1 MVDYVP
7 VEKGMTTRQPS
18 TANLMIS
25 SLDRNIVVYPNPF
38 DFQITKQAS
47 ILNGFFT
54 RIGVTEVC
62 LDWCVHNLDDAN
74 GTNSLTVDLSGNPGT
89 VITLPTGNYTVEE
102 ALDML
107 VVVLNEETPT
117 TNQVFSINSSVTPI
131 LISVDVGQFQFLQ
144 TNQGDLADKLDIE
157 MDAPANFKYV
167 MCPNLQPFSYIDFV
181 SNQLTYAQD
190 LKDASTNEYDR
201 DVLCRWYFAE
211 DVQETYDGYG
221 FPILMGYKRFF
232 RRRIFSPP
240 KQIRWEPNLPIGNL
254 SFQVF
259 TDQKEIIQNSDT
271 EQTAWYMTLQV
282 SEV

>member
-7 VEKGMTTRQPS
+7 IEKANPIRQPS
-18 TANLMIS
+18 TANLMITS
-25 SLDRNIVVYPNPF
+25 QDRDLANYPNPF
-38 DFQITKQAS
+38 DFQITKKAS

-62 LDWCVHNLDDAN
+62 LDWCVHNLDSAN
-74 GTNSLTVDLSGNPGT
+74 GTNSLVVDLSGNPGT
-89 VITLPTGNYTVEE
+89 VISLPTGNYTVEE

-107 VVVLNEETPT
+107 VVVLNEETPV
-117 TNQVFSINSSVTPI
+117 TNQVFSINSSLTPV
-131 LISVDVGQFQFLQ
+131 LISVDVGNFQFIQ
-144 TNQGDLADKLDIE
+144 TAEGDLADKLDIE
-157 MDAPANFKYV
+157 MAAPATFKYV
-167 MCPNLQPFSYIDFV
+167 ICPDLQPFSYLDFV

-190 LKDASTNEYDR
+190 LKDASTNEYNR

-211 DVQETYDGYG
+211 DGQETYDGYG

-254 SFQVF
+254 AFQVY
-259 TDQKEIIQNSDT
+259 TDQKEIVSLG
-271 EQTAWYMTLQV
+271 ESEASAWYMTLQV
-282 SEV
+282 SEQ

>member
-7 VEKGMTTRQPS
+7 VEKGTTVRQPS

-25 SLDRNIVVYPNPF
+25 SKDRNLTVYPNPF
-38 DFQITKQAS
+38 DFQITKKAS

-62 LDWCVHNLDDAN
+62 LDWCVHNLDEAN
-74 GTNSLTVDLSGNPGT
+74 GSNSLVVDLSGAPGT
-89 VITLPTGNYTVEE
+89 VISLETGNYTVEE
-102 ALDML
+102 ALDAL
-107 VVVLNEETPT
+107 VVALNAETAT
-117 TNQVFSINSSVTPI
+117 TGQTFSISTFPVRI
-131 LISVDVGQFQFLQ
+131 DVDVGNFQFIQ
-144 TNQGDLADKLDIE
+144 TADGDLADRLDIE
-157 MDAPANFKYV
+157 MAAPANNVYV
-167 MCPNLQPFSYIDFV
+167 LCADLQPFSYIDFV

-190 LKDASTNEYDR
+190 LKDSSTTEFDR

-211 DVQETYDGYG
+211 DVQESYDGYG

-254 SFQVF
+254 SFQVY
-259 TDQKEIIQNSDT
+259 TDQKEIVSPS
-271 EQTAWYMTLQV
+271 ESEASSWYMTLQV